1 MKRQSFNDIC
11 NRILRDT
18 DSQRKATSYEKFVN
32 ELQPEMRNQLLQ
44 MNIPIFYHGS
54 DARILRMP
62 TSERMLMHKTCKEV
76 ASMLWQY
83 YKLHCD
89 GNGLLKDI
97 RDYVPKQHK
106 LYNALFDKVSLWASY
121 VDGASSYQYQDEGIY
136 LTTEIYKARDY
147 AYNSFAFGE
156 VGSIAYRMIQGL
168 DFYQFKNFKP
178 NAEEADAI
186 NRVKQ
191 FAQGSPEPTVTMVD
205 DLDTDNMVNISDYN
219 MTIDLTN
226 IHLIH
231 DVRYTRDINLK
242 PENTLFL
249 KARETC

>member
-1 MKRQSFNDIC
+1 MTI
-11 NRILRDT
+11 
-18 DSQRKATSYEKFVN
+18 SYEEFVN
-32 ELQPEMRNQLLQ
+32 KLQPEFRDQLLQ

-62 TSERMLMHKTCKEV
+62 QKERMLMHKTCKEV
-76 ASMLWQY
+76 AAMLWQY
-83 YKLHCD
+83 YKPHCD
-89 GNGLLKDI
+89 GNGLLKDL
-97 RDYVPKQHK
+97 RDYVPEQHK

-136 LTTEIYKARDY
+136 LTTEIYKARNY

-168 DFYQFKNFKP
+168 DFYRFEDFKP

-191 FAQGSPEPTVTMVD
+191 FAQGSPEPTVTIVD
-205 DLDTDNMVNISDYN
+205 DVDTDYMIDIHNYN
-219 MTIDLTN
+219 MTIDLSN
-226 IHLIH
+226 IDLIQ
-231 DVRYTRDINLK
+231 DIRYTKDIDLKAKNTLLLK
-242 PENTLFL
+242 PCEVY
-249 KARETC
+249 